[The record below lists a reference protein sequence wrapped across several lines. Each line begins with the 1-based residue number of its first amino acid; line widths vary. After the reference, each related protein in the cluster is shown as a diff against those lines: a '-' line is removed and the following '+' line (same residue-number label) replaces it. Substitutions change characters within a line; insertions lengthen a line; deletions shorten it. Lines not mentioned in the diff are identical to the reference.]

1 MVRLR
6 ELKRG
11 DMERREEQIQKGHKR
26 SNQQA
31 KPHHI
36 DLHIGRLQVA
46 VLLVLSNRHETS
58 SRENTSKACF
68 SVISFSSCPLNSPD
82 LLYVV

>member
-11 DMERREEQIQKGHKR
+11 DMERREEQTQNGHKR
-26 SNQQA
+26 SNQQT
-31 KPHHI
+31 KPHHS

-46 VLLVLSNRHETS
+46 VLLVLSNKHETS
-58 SRENTSKACF
+58 SRESIEIKPVSVSFHFLPAC
-68 SVISFSSCPLNSPD
+68 
-82 LLYVV
+82 

>member
-6 ELKRG
+6 ELKRA
-11 DMERREEQIQKGHKR
+11 DMERREEQTQKGHKR

-58 SRENTSKACF
+58 RENRSKAGF